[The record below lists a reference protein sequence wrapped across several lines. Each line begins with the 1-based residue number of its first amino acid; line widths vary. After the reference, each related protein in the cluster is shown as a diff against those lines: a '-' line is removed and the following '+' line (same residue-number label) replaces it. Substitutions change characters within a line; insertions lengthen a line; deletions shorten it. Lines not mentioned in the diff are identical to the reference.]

1 VGRILQLRKGTG
13 DAPVVAKI
21 NAATLRKE
29 LKLTQSDVAD
39 SLGVTSRTVQ
49 NWEARGTAPTRRI
62 RDLAELHELI
72 TTYLEGSQRAMW
84 MDRPNQAFGG
94 NSPRSL
100 IREGKTRD
108 LIFEFRRT
116 QTGEPL

>member
-1 VGRILQLRKGTG
+1 LQLRKGTG

-21 NAATLRKE
+21 NAAILRKE

-49 NWEARGTAPTRRI
+49 NWEARGTAPARRL

-72 TTYLEGSQRAMW
+72 TAYLEIGERSTW
-84 MDRPNQAFGG
+84 MDGPNQAFGG
-94 NSPRSL
+94 NTPRSL

-108 LIFEFRRT
+108 LIIEFRRV
-116 QTGEPL
+116 QIGEPL